1 MASNQYSENLFT
13 AIEVI
18 ANSIVNKQ
26 GFDKTIVCTII
37 NDSDRREGKYI
48 ASNGTTEFEAYSE
61 ITSYRNNTQVY
72 VLIPGNDFKQQK
84 KITGKYIDNND
95 LSYVQTSPFDNMIDI
110 TGNMLSGVISQGLL
124 ANNPDKK
131 EILLQAIICGDGAQ
145 NYTRLGLSAEF
156 ATRLDGLNVRSGEYG
171 LRLQING
178 EYVSGEQ
185 VEKNFYLKS
194 SDMYGDIY
202 NFNNYFK
209 QEISFKIPNEFNKIK
224 TISLYFYQNN
234 DFKDQN
240 GNPVPH
246 KDSFDGL
253 YLDNLLVKDPYLF
266 FGYALE
272 DVKDGGVFIYS
283 FNGESYVEGNKN
295 NKKTIYLRW
304 LRKDSDGTIE
314 LIDSLDGGQ
323 SVNWYRYTLE
333 EGLTDD
339 LAGSFWKQIA
349 SNTFEYQ
356 LDPDI
361 NLATESIKVIIRD
374 GEELYYSNVLEFYN
388 EKEVPNQATIDLIQ
402 GLEILCEGDTLG
414 GVFRLYGEDGVLVNK
429 SEADKK
435 RSFKAN
441 YTLVE
446 DGKGDSF
453 GDGESITWFFP
464 KHSTMIQTPLAG
476 IEYDLNNGDI
486 FTENE
491 TKYVITRLKKGD
503 TLNVEQPYR
512 INQYFTPNYY
522 NNEIKC
528 AVMKNNREYKASRTL
543 TFAQTG
549 TFGTDYTFV
558 LSFQNGINALSTKS
572 RTSVCAKLYDGNNK
586 EVNLEGKEIFWS
598 WYLNDG
604 RITLINT
611 KTFQC
616 ELIFKGDSIDPNGTS
631 NILKASVI
639 TNDGVNLSAFLPIPI
654 SLNLDE
660 YHRLEGPATVIY
672 NYKGDNCTY
681 IRLPYK
687 LYDKDGKEIVGKY
700 TITEGNYYPK
710 LNENNFLVPQNL
722 FISNNSYNIVLNCS
736 VDNKIVWQQPI
747 YIGQNRYPSPM
758 LNNWD
763 GKLTLNEENDTILS
777 TMVGAGRKETDNSF
791 SGVLMGDIQT
801 GTGNDIIDTIGLY
814 GYHHGAQSFGF
825 KVDGTAFIGKSGT
838 GRIEFDGT
846 KGTITSREYK
856 ENGSGTILD
865 FDDGFLLLRNEDKT
879 FVRLSESTPYFQVN
893 DGKKNLIEIA
903 NSTYYL
909 QSSNFNNTNEE
920 SLGGTKIDLNNGK
933 ITSYNFEIKDIKG
946 NLLFHIDND
955 DYYLQS
961 SNFNSILKT
970 GSKID
975 IGNGII
981 TSYNFSLD
989 AGDGNSGIQINSNG
1003 EPYLRIKNEN
1013 NILIE
1018 ASKENLYL
1026 QSNGYKEG
1034 TQGIKFNLAKGS
1046 LNAYGN
1052 FLLQASGS
1060 YEGRGSMLTLNSVA
1074 NVYQMEVTYLNNSSG
1089 THMGLGGLLVGTSGS
1104 SSEDC
1109 LIESNGTSYV
1119 GYGSIYAANIYAT
1132 TFHGN
1137 ATSATTAGYAT
1148 TAGTAAKANGLS
1160 EGVTLNSDNIS
1171 YGGRNTSVSWKLDSL
1186 QTQIDNI
1193 RASIS
1198 TPDLSAYVTRSE
1210 YSGHT
1215 HPVYLATLNTGT
1227 PG

>member
-26 GFDKTIVCTII
+26 GFDKTIICTII
-37 NDSDRREGKYI
+37 NDNDRREGKYI
-48 ASNGTTEFEAYSE
+48 VSNGTTEFEAYSE

-131 EILLQAIICGDGAQ
+131 EILLQAIACGDGAQ

-178 EYVSGEQ
+178 EYISGEQ

-234 DFKDQN
+234 NFKDQN
-240 GNPVPH
+240 GNLVPY

-253 YLDNLLVKDPYLF
+253 YLNNLLIKDPYLF

-304 LRKDSDGTIE
+304 LRKGSDGTIE
-314 LIDSLDGGQ
+314 LIDSLDGDQ
-323 SVNWYRYTLE
+323 SINWYRYTLE

-339 LAGSFWKQIA
+339 LAGSFWEQIA

-361 NLATESIKVIIRD
+361 NLATESIKVIIKD
-374 GEELYYSNVLEFYN
+374 GEELYYSNVLDFYN

-435 RSFKAN
+435 RNFKAN

-446 DGKGDSF
+446 NGKGDSF

-486 FTENE
+486 FTESD
-491 TKYVITRLKKGD
+491 TKYIITRLKKGD

-522 NNEIKC
+522 DNEIKC

-558 LSFQNGINALSTKS
+558 LSFQNGVNALSTKS
-572 RTSVCAKLYDGNNK
+572 RTSVRAKLYDGNNK
-586 EVNLEGKEIFWS
+586 EVNLEGKKISWS
-598 WYLNDG
+598 WYLKDN

-611 KTFQC
+611 ETFQC
-616 ELIFKGDSIDPNGTS
+616 ELIFKGDNIDPKGTS
-631 NILKASVI
+631 NILKASVT

-672 NYKGDNCTY
+672 NYKGDDCTY

-687 LYDKDGKEIVGKY
+687 LYDKNGKEVVSKY
-700 TITEGNYYPK
+700 TITKDEGGYYPI
-710 LNENNFLVPQNL
+710 LNENNYLVPQNL
-722 FISNNSYNIVLNCS
+722 FISNNSYNIVLNCL
-736 VDNKIVWQQPI
+736 VGDKIVWQQPI

-758 LNNWD
+758 LNSWD
-763 GKLTLNEENDTILS
+763 GKLTLNKENDTILS
-777 TMVGAGRKETDNSF
+777 MMVGAGRKETDNSF

-865 FDDGFLLLRNEDKT
+865 FDDGYLLLKGKEIDGKRSSVK
-879 FVRLSESTPYFQVN
+879 LSESSPYLEIKDQKEKTLIKIDDEVN
-893 DGKKNLIEIA
+893 G
-903 NSTYYL
+903 YYL
-909 QSSNFNNTNEE
+909 QSSDFDDSKFT
-920 SLGGTKIDLNNGK
+920 GTKINLNNGE
-933 ITSYNFEIKDIKG
+933 IISYNFDLQAKNENGGLFIKSIDPYLEIKNNNG
-946 NLLFHIDND
+946 NSLLYIGET

-961 SNFNSILKT
+961 GNFSSDKKNGT
-970 GSKID
+970 KID
-975 IGNGII
+975 IDDGKIESYNFNLQTSNVKISSNEEAYFMINGSNENDLLVKMGKSDLFLQSNDFSSANKKGMKIDIFNGTIHAYKDFVLEATGSTSHIALNPNASNYGIEIYDAKNNLGTHLGVSGILIGVGGTSFSTAPISLGTNGII
-981 TSYNFSLD
+981 HLNTAQDIGSAIIINGQTLKSYIQSLIP
-989 AGDGNSGIQINSNG
+989 AI
-1003 EPYLRIKNEN
+1003 P
-1013 NILIE
+1013 
-1018 ASKENLYL
+1018 
-1026 QSNGYKEG
+1026 
-1034 TQGIKFNLAKGS
+1034 
-1046 LNAYGN
+1046 
-1052 FLLQASGS
+1052 
-1060 YEGRGSMLTLNSVA
+1060 SM
-1074 NVYQMEVTYLNNSSG
+1074 
-1089 THMGLGGLLVGTSGS
+1089 
-1104 SSEDC
+1104 
-1109 LIESNGTSYV
+1109 
-1119 GYGSIYAANIYAT
+1119 
-1132 TFHGN
+1132 
-1137 ATSATTAGYAT
+1137 
-1148 TAGTAAKANGLS
+1148 
-1160 EGVTLNSDNIS
+1160 
-1171 YGGRNTSVSWKLDSL
+1171 
-1186 QTQIDNI
+1186 
-1193 RASIS
+1193 
-1198 TPDLSAYVTRSE
+1198 PDLSSYVTIAQLQNHHHSLYVQAGTNR
-1210 YSGHT
+1210 GAT
-1215 HPVYLATLNTGT
+1215 DGTYLT
-1227 PG
+1227 

>member
-48 ASNGTTEFEAYSE
+48 VSNGTTEFEAYSE

-131 EILLQAIICGDGAQ
+131 EVLLQAIACGDGAQ

-178 EYVSGEQ
+178 EYISGEQ

-234 DFKDQN
+234 DFKDKN
-240 GNPVPH
+240 GNLVPH

-304 LRKDSDGTIE
+304 LRKGSDGTIK

-361 NLATESIKVIIRD
+361 NLATESIKVIIKD

-503 TLNVEQPYR
+503 TLNVEQTYR

-572 RTSVCAKLYDGNNK
+572 RTSVYAKLYDGNNK
-586 EVNLEGKEIFWS
+586 EVNLEGKEISWS

-654 SLNLDE
+654 SLNLDK

-672 NYKGDNCTY
+672 NYKGDDCTY

-687 LYDKDGKEIVGKY
+687 LYNKDGKEVVGKY
-700 TITEGNYYPK
+700 TITKDEGGYYPI
-710 LNENNFLVPQNL
+710 LNENNYLVPQNL

-736 VDNKIVWQQPI
+736 VNNKVVWQQPI

-758 LNNWD
+758 LNGWD
-763 GKLTLNEENDTILS
+763 GKLTLNEEKDTILS
-777 TMVGAGRKETDNSF
+777 MMVGAGRKETDNSF

-801 GTGNDIIDTIGLY
+801 GTESSITDSVGLY

-825 KVDGTAFIGKSGT
+825 KVDGTAFIGKSNT

-865 FDDGFLLLRNEDKT
+865 FDDGFLLLKSEDKA

-903 NSTYYL
+903 NSAYYL
-909 QSSNFNNTNEE
+909 QSSNFNDTNEE

-933 ITSYNFEIKDIKG
+933 ITSYNFEIKDIKR

-961 SNFNSILKT
+961 SNFNSGSKT

-975 IGNGII
+975 INNGII

-989 AGDGNSGIQINSNG
+989 AGNGNSGIQINSNG

-1026 QSNGYKEG
+1026 QSNRYEEG
-1034 TQGIKFNLAKGS
+1034 TRGIKFDLANGS
-1046 LNAYGN
+1046 LKAYGN

-1060 YEGRGSMLTLNSVA
+1060 YNNQGSMLTLNSA
-1074 NVYQMEVTYLNNSSG
+1074 SSLYQMEVTYLNNASG
-1089 THMGLGGLLVGTSGS
+1089 THMGLGGLLVGSSGLS
-1104 SSEDC
+1104 PEEC
-1109 LIESNGTSYV
+1109 EKEGNGTSYI
-1119 GYGSIYAANIYAT
+1119 GYGSIHAANIHATNIHATNIHAKDIYAT

-1137 ATSATTAGYAT
+1137 ATNATYAEKAGSVEGIENIGDYERRI
-1148 TAGTAAKANGLS
+1148 ANLEALFS
-1160 EGVTLNSDNIS
+1160 TLNASHNSLSDRYS
-1171 YGGRNTSVSWKLDSL
+1171 SFVS
-1186 QTQIDNI
+1186 TYN
-1193 RASIS
+1193 R
-1198 TPDLSAYVTRSE
+1198 
-1210 YSGHT
+1210 HT